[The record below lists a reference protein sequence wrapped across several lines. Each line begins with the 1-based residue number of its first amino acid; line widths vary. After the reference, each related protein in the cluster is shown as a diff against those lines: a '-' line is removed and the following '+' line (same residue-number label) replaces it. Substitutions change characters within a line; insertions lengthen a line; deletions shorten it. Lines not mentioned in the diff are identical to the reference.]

1 MLQEKQ
7 QKDLLC
13 LLSNLTLLLLSASWH
28 NWGSHCLQCCK
39 FSFHVITALVLLAV
53 LSCTSMSQALQLCY
67 WGAGSALA
75 LQAKHSWGGKTTWYV
90 WNSSASLLRDVT
102 MRILCWAGFSHFSG
116 WGWKAYTGLLWLLG
130 HCSKSFHRKELL
142 LVKEG
147 LSGWM
152 WNIR

>member
-13 LLSNLTLLLLSASWH
+13 LLSNLTLLLLSANWH

-39 FSFHVITALVLLAV
+39 FSFQVIAGLVLLAV
-53 LSCTSMSQALQLCY
+53 LSCTSMPQALQLCY

-75 LQAKHSWGGKTTWYV
+75 LQAKHSWGGETTWYV
-90 WNSSASLLRDVT
+90 WNCLSAERCHHEDSLLG
-102 MRILCWAGFSHFSG
+102 WFFSFQWVGVESC
-116 WGWKAYTGLLWLLG
+116 TGSLWLLG
-130 HCSKSFHRKELL
+130 HHSRSFHEKELL